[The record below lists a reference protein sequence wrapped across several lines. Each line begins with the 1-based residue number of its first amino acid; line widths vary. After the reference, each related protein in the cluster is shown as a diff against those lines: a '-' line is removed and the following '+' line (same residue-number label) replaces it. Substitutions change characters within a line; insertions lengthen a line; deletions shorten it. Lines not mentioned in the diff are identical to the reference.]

1 VDSGFINLHKPL
13 GWTSH
18 DCVAKVRRLLH
29 TKKVGHGGT
38 LDPAASGVLPI
49 AFGRATRL
57 LNFLPDGKAYRAVI
71 RFGVT
76 TATDDLEGAV
86 LSSQPVPELTE
97 AQAIAPLPSFLG
109 TLTQIPPTYSA
120 VQVQGRRLYDL
131 ARQGQAVTAPART
144 VTIHRIEG
152 VGWQPGDFPELTVT
166 IACGPG
172 TYIRALARDWGAQ
185 LGVGATLAA
194 LVRTHSSGFEL
205 ADSITLEALADAI
218 AAGSFTPVSPGTTLK
233 HLPVITLEPE
243 LARRWQQGQKIPL
256 SIKDLGSELPVDDIA
271 EAGAIAQVRNGP
283 GDFLGVSAIAPGEV
297 AGQCRLRPKM
307 VFVPLG

>member
-1 VDSGFINLHKPL
+1 MTSGFLNLHKPL

-18 DCVAKVRRLLH
+18 DCVAKVRRLLN

-49 AFGRATRL
+49 ALGRATRL
-57 LNFLPDGKAYRAVI
+57 LNFLPEAKAYRAVI

-86 LSSQPVPELTE
+86 LSSQPVPALTE
-97 AQAIAPLPSFLG
+97 AQAIAPLPNFLG
-109 TLTQIPPTYSA
+109 TLTQIPPAYSA

-144 VTIHRIEG
+144 VTIHRIDR
-152 VGWQPGDFPELTVT
+152 VGWQPGEFPELTLA

-172 TYIRALARDWGAQ
+172 TYIRAIARDWGAQ

-205 ADSITLEALADAI
+205 ADSVTLEALAAAI
-218 AAGSFTPVSPGTTLK
+218 AAGSFTPVPPSTALQ
-233 HLPVITLEPE
+233 HLPIITLDPE
-243 LARRWQQGQKIPL
+243 LARRWQQGQKILFPR
-256 SIKDLGSELPVDDIA
+256 KDLGPGLPMDDIA
-271 EAGAIAQVRNGP
+271 EASEIAQVCNGQ
-283 GDFLGVSAIAPGEV
+283 GEFLGVSAIAPGEAV
-297 AGQCRLRPKM
+297 GQCRLLPKV